1 VKRITISNFKGIKS
15 LKDLCLYKS
24 LQGGGEKEVNLLLY
38 AENGGG
44 KTSISE
50 AIRLVSFANVIE
62 NEVIGANIVDEER
75 EAAKRDWLTE
85 YLHDKSTESFE
96 IEIDGFKFSSINAEV
111 LANANISVLDRTQLV
126 PSSKIDIKQIISRT
140 HFEGISSYEELF
152 SPVAIELVL
161 SEVNAMLKEEFRENI
176 KVVRVETVESIV
188 GIKGIHDGII
198 TENIDSKLN
207 ESNQNLIKILIF
219 INYLTLLPPTQDGT
233 KRFVVLDDIMSSL
246 DLANRII
253 LARIII
259 KLGNDYQLLVM
270 THNVGFYNMIKHLAA
285 SNNVCENWI
294 FSSLYTY
301 DENHIPYSVDN
312 EDTVDELLKKH
323 GGVILPTNGDAVNA
337 MRKKFENLLHEF
349 GKILILGIQEETSDL
364 IDKISMNNSNLYC
377 YVEGNNILTHFDL
390 IKNIST
396 LTNCCPASQ
405 LKSRINNV
413 FQKYNNNNMF
423 PWISETV
430 QHLRTY
436 QKVILHQGSHDQ
448 CGTLPAISSKEITI
462 TLDLMK
468 KLEKITNRSSTSYPY
483 FI

>member
-1 VKRITISNFKGIKS
+1 M
-15 LKDLCLYKS
+15 
-24 LQGGGEKEVNLLLY
+24 LY

-364 IDKISMNNSNLYC
+364 I
-377 YVEGNNILTHFDL
+377 G
-390 IKNIST
+390 
-396 LTNCCPASQ
+396 
-405 LKSRINNV
+405 
-413 FQKYNNNNMF
+413 
-423 PWISETV
+423 
-430 QHLRTY
+430 
-436 QKVILHQGSHDQ
+436 
-448 CGTLPAISSKEITI
+448 
-462 TLDLMK
+462 
-468 KLEKITNRSSTSYPY
+468 
-483 FI
+483 